1 MIVMMD
7 NNRPKKKLFTSEL
20 RVMNVLWKNGNM
32 TAKAISDVLKEKVG
46 WNINTTYTVI
56 KKCIAKG
63 AVERTEPN
71 FMCHSIVTKDAVQKA
86 ECEELV
92 EKLFDG
98 RPELL
103 VATLISSCELSKE
116 QKDSLREMVNNLED

>member
-1 MIVMMD
+1 MTETLLT
-7 NNRPKKKLFTSEL
+7 NSEWY
-20 RVMNVLWKNGNM
+20 VLDCLWERAPQ
-32 TAKAISDVLKEKVG
+32 TVTQLVPILKEKVG

>member
-1 MIVMMD
+1 MIAMMD

-86 ECEELV
+86 ECEEFV

>member
-1 MIVMMD
+1 MMD

-86 ECEELV
+86 ECEEFV

>member
-1 MIVMMD
+1 MMD

-116 QKDSLREMVNNLED
+116 QKDSLREMVNNVED

>member
-1 MIVMMD
+1 MMD

>member
-1 MIVMMD
+1 MMD

-98 RPELL
+98 RPVLL

>member
-1 MIVMMD
+1 MMD

-103 VATLISSCELSKE
+103 VATLISSCALSKE

>member
-1 MIVMMD
+1 MIAMMD

>member
-1 MIVMMD
+1 MIAMMD

-116 QKDSLREMVNNLED
+116 QKDSLREMINNLED

>member
-1 MIVMMD
+1 MIAMMD

-63 AVERTEPN
+63 AVECTEPN